1 MTLILVFL
9 AMLFVGCVD
18 QNTPVTRIPVKAE
31 VLAVHEDNSPWG
43 CAGTNKKTLVRD
55 ERGHLAN
62 WCGYWGEPG
71 TQFTAIYE
79 VWHSE
84 SSQMMNR
91 LRPM

>member
-1 MTLILVFL
+1 MTMILVFL

-31 VLAVHEDNSPWG
+31 VLAVHDDNSPWG
-43 CAGTNKKTLVRD
+43 CIGTNKKTLVRD
-55 ERGHLAN
+55 EQGHLAN

-79 VWHSE
+79 SGHSGV
-84 SSQMMNR
+84 NDNFNG
-91 LRPM
+91 LKPK